1 MANLLTHRRL
11 RVVLGLLVA
20 TALVAPAA
28 AAITPAVALPRVRR
42 TGRPGGRGG
51 PDGPGAGAPG
61 AHDPRARSG
70 ARSPPPTRRTP
81 GPSTEYMDA
90 MAHAADRPAFT
101 PGGPAT
107 IPLEAAV
114 AATPA
119 VGATVAAPAS
129 SRTTSTTAGLRREV
143 LGFLPYWSLGSR
155 DLRLDYSTLS
165 TIAYFAVGAGPDGHL
180 QTRDPDGT
188 SSVGWAG
195 WTSRAMTAVIDAA
208 HHHGTRVVLTVERFA
223 WTSGQAADTV
233 KLLSS
238 STLRARLAAEI
249 AKAVHDRGADGVNLD
264 FEPIPTGQAADYVA
278 FVRQLRADLNAR
290 RAGYE
295 LTFDATGSIDS
306 YDIAGLTAP
315 GAADAVMIMGYDYR
329 GAGSAVAGSIDPLA
343 GPTYDL
349 TDTVD
354 AYLARTT
361 ASKIILGIPYYGR
374 AWSTSGSGLH
384 APTLAPSSHD
394 GYSVSATYAQAV
406 ALAAAHGRRYDGLE
420 QSAWT
425 AYSADAVLRLPEG
438 HAGAVLRRRGEPW
451 PALRH
456 DQPQGPARRRHLGPG
471 LRRHAP
477 RAGRRAAR
485 QVHQRHDGTGR
496 RPPRRCRRRAATSGS
511 RGVARV
517 R

>member
-1 MANLLTHRRL
+1 MRP
-11 RVVLGLLVA
+11 
-20 TALVAPAA
+20 TA
-28 AAITPAVALPRVRR
+28 PRS
-42 TGRPGGRGG
+42 RP
-51 PDGPGAGAPG
+51 
-61 AHDPRARSG
+61 
-70 ARSPPPTRRTP
+70 
-81 GPSTEYMDA
+81 
-90 MAHAADRPAFT
+90 ADRPRSPSRRPT
-101 PGGPAT
+101 
-107 IPLEAAV
+107 

-129 SRTTSTTAGLRREV
+129 SRTTSATAGLRREV

-223 WTSGQAADTV
+223 WTSGQAADTI

-329 GAGSAVAGSIDPLA
+329 GAGSAVAGSIDPLG

-394 GYSVSATYAQAV
+394 GYSASATYAQAV

-425 AYSADAVLRLPEG
+425 AYSATPCSGCPKVTRELYYDDA
-438 HAGAVLRRRGEPW
+438 AS
-451 PALRH
+451 
-456 DQPQGPARRRHLGPG
+456 LGQRYDMINRKG
-471 LRRHAP
+471 LRGAGIWALGYDGTRPELAAELRAKFINDTTAP
-477 RAGRRAAR
+477 VVGLLAAAADERRPRVHGGLARAPMTAAASPGMTSRSRSTAAR
-485 QVHQRHDGTGR
+485 GR
-496 RPPRRCRRRAATSGS
+496 PG
-511 RGVARV
+511 
-517 R
+517 